1 MRYPFSDDSELS
13 SIKVAISRITT
24 KKVPALM
31 LVVVAIIGMV
41 AGVLAATITLN
52 QAIYTGEVGT
62 YHNNTGSFTVTDT
75 GLSVVANAASTNATS
90 PITIA
95 GTGWALNNALTAGH
109 WMDVLTFVMSTPG
122 VSTHT
127 ATISFRNGT
136 GPQGTSLVTV
146 TSGTWTTSG
155 SSTGTVTFYVDLGT
169 ASLTAPVTVYINV
182 T

>member
-1 MRYPFSDDSELS
+1 VELS
-13 SIKVAISRITT
+13 SLRVIVSRITT
-24 KKVPALM
+24 KKVPALT
-31 LVVVAIIGMV
+31 LVVVGIVGMV

-52 QAIYTGEVGT
+52 QTLYNGEVGT
-62 YHNNTGSFTVTDT
+62 YHNNTGVFTVTDT
-75 GLSVVANAASTNATS
+75 GLAVVANAASTNATS
-90 PITIA
+90 AIA
-95 GTGWALNNALTAGH
+95 IGGSGIALNNALTAGH

-127 ATISFRNGT
+127 AIITARNGA
-136 GPQGTSLVTV
+136 GPEGTSLVTV

-169 ASLTAPVTVYINV
+169 ASLTAPVTVYVNV

>member
-1 MRYPFSDDSELS
+1 MS
-13 SIKVAISRITT
+13 SIRVAISRITT
-24 KKVPALM
+24 KKVPALT

-52 QAIYTGEVGT
+52 QAVYTGEVGT
-62 YHNNTGSFTVTDT
+62 YHNNSGAFTVTDT
-75 GLSVVANAASTNATS
+75 GLSPVANAASTNATS
-90 PITIA
+90 AIAIA
-95 GTGWALNNALTAGH
+95 GSGIALNNALTAGH

-127 ATISFRNGT
+127 ANITIRNGA
-136 GPQGTSLVTV
+136 GPQGSSLVTV

-169 ASLTAPVTVYINV
+169 ASLTAPVTVYVNV